1 MLVPGRFPNH
11 GQQHHL
17 VLNDG
22 PQALSNHSVAEALL
36 LFLESLPEPVICY
49 SAYHNCLECSG
60 NYTASKQVRRS
71 TEHPHTQAVAPGL
84 PRPEGTEQSQP
95 LTCSILETHLCL
107 SFPNLF
113 FLSSLFSFNGI
124 TLNCS
129 DSTQKPESFLT
140 PPLLTSHRPSP
151 LYLSPISFHPFSFS
165 FPWCKALH
173 PGSPSAHLSH
183 ILPLGCVL
191 KLSSCYS
198 WSKTVLGFLLPMN
211 DFLKHSR
218 LSMIYSSCSH
228 I

>member
-1 MLVPGRFPNH
+1 MLGPGPFPNH

-17 VLNDG
+17 FLNDG
-22 PQALSNHSVAEALL
+22 PKALSNHSVAEALL

-60 NYTASKQVRRS
+60 NYTASKQVRGS
-71 TEHPHTQAVAPGL
+71 PEHQHTQAVAPGL
-84 PRPEGTEQSQP
+84 LGPEGTEQSQP
-95 LTCSILETHLCL
+95 LTCSILETHLYL
-107 SFPNLF
+107 PFPNLF

-129 DSTQKPESFLT
+129 DWTQKPESFLT
-140 PPLLTSHRPSP
+140 PPFLTSHMASP
-151 LYLSPISFHPFSFS
+151 LDLPPIFFLKFSFH
-165 FPWCKALH
+165 FPWCKALRS
-173 PGSPSAHLSH
+173 GSPSADLFR

-191 KLSSCYS
+191 KLSSCYC
-198 WSKTVLGFLLPMN
+198 WSKTILGFLLPMN

-218 LSMIYSSCSH
+218 LSMIYSSSSH